1 MEQKQAR
8 DEEQAF
14 QAQIDA
20 QNDKIDQIWE
30 RYDKLQTQ
38 LWSMYDKQ
46 WEMQEGGASEDE
58 LEIQ

>member
-30 RYDKLQTQ
+30 RYDKLQEQ

-46 WEMQEGGASEDE
+46 WEM
-58 LEIQ
+58 